1 MNRDPIE
8 AVLSCAQMGRCD
20 AATIAAGTP
29 GFTLMMRAG
38 VGVACAIRRR
48 YRPQPVLIA
57 CGPGNNGGDGFVI
70 ADDLRRHGWP
80 VWVALLCEISA
91 LKGDAAEACALWS
104 GPIEPLSPA
113 SLEGAALLVD
123 AVFGAGLTRA
133 PEGAAADL
141 LFVAGERVE
150 AGTLIS
156 VAVDVPSGLDGDTGR
171 ARGGVCPAD
180 MTVTFHLR
188 KPAHLIQPGRALCG
202 DVRVIDIGIIPD
214 AMGDEAPVAQVPVAQ
229 VPVAQM
235 VGPGFENGLGRGA
248 GGGLFKAPGPA
259 DHKYTRGHVVIV
271 AGEMTG
277 AARLAALAARRAGA
291 GLVTVLAPPGCEA
304 LIGAD
309 APGLIVVARPQPSE
323 LAGFLDRRKAAAVVV
338 GPGLGLGDE
347 ARALVEA
354 VLASGVPVVLDA
366 DGLSVFAGDAAALS
380 RAISGPVILTP
391 HGGEFARLFPDIQ
404 VAALGKLEAARRAAD
419 AVGATLLLKG
429 PDTVIASP
437 SRVPLILDGAPS
449 VLATGGTGDVLA
461 GIAGCLLGQSSLG
474 QAGGVGPDVVAMLAA
489 RLHAEAARRCSSE
502 GTIPIE
508 AEDVAHALPQL
519 IGALWRTS

>member
-20 AATIAAGTP
+20 AATIDAGTP

-48 YRPQPVLIA
+48 YRPQPVLVA

-80 VWVALLCEISA
+80 VRVALLCEISA

-113 SLEGAALLVD
+113 SLEGATLLVD
-123 AVFGAGLTRA
+123 AVFGAGLTRSL
-133 PEGAAADL
+133 EGAAADL
-141 LFVAGERVE
+141 LSVARERVE
-150 AGTLIS
+150 AGPLIS

-171 ARGGVCPAD
+171 ARGAVCPAD
-180 MTVTFHLR
+180 MTVTFHRR
-188 KPAHLIQPGRALCG
+188 KPAHLIQPGRTLCG

-214 AMGDEAPVAQVPVAQ
+214 AIGDEAPVAQ

-235 VGPGFENGLGRGA
+235 VGPGFEHGLGRGA

-304 LIGAD
+304 LIAAD
-309 APGLIVVARPQPSE
+309 APGLIVAARPRPSE
-323 LAGFLDRRKAAAVVV
+323 LAGFLDRRKAAAVII

-347 ARALVEA
+347 ARALAEA

-404 VAALGKLEAARRAAD
+404 IAALGKLEAARRAAD

-461 GIAGCLLGQSSLG
+461 GIAGCLLGQLSLG
-474 QAGGVGPDVVAMLAA
+474 QASLGPAGGAGPDIVAALAA